1 MKKLM
6 LLALA
11 LGMGTLSYA
20 QGEKIV
26 SPLIKSAAEKQLT
39 LQQAQLAY
47 QKAARQYRR
56 LTPPLVS
63 SDYALKAE
71 RALRRKQIFLPAA
84 WNNRLNRF
92 LTNHITRLEAA
103 QAQREEALVQYGKAL
118 VDAGELSALS
128 GRGARRAVL
137 FHHQPLLPN
146 TKPFE
151 LYVRVLEQSASQ
163 EKLAKLPLKHRAMLL
178 FLKRNLLAR
187 SEQLNQALRHSS
199 RQWTLAMKYSLS
211 VARHCT
217 QMLYLMQQHPTVFQ
231 EDLFRLY
238 RLAAVKP
245 QTPFNNYIKASIR
258 KLPFYRS
265 YQAWLKAQQSRLRP
279 ASWEER

>member
-1 MKKLM
+1 MKKLI

-11 LGMGTLSYA
+11 LGLGTLSYA
-20 QGEKIV
+20 QGGKITP
-26 SPLIKSAAEKQLT
+26 PLIKSAAKKQLSR
-39 LQQAQLAY
+39 QQAQRAY
-47 QKAARQYRR
+47 QAAARQYRR

-71 RALRRKQIFLPAA
+71 RALRGKQIFFSDK

-92 LTNHITRLEAA
+92 LTNHISRLEAA
-103 QAQREEALVQYGKAL
+103 QAKREKALIQYGKAL
-118 VDAGELSALS
+118 VEAGELAALS
-128 GRGARRAVL
+128 DRDARRAVL

-151 LYVRVLEQSASQ
+151 LYVQVLEQAASR

-217 QMLYLMQQHPTVFQ
+217 QMLYLMQQHPNVFQ

-238 RLAAVKP
+238 RLAAAKP
-245 QTPFNNYIKASIR
+245 QSPFNNYIKFSIR

-265 YQAWLKAQQSRLRP
+265 YQAWLKAQHSRIRP
-279 ASWEER
+279 ASLK

>member
-20 QGEKIV
+20 QGGKIV

-128 GRGARRAVL
+128 GRDARRAVL

-163 EKLAKLPLKHRAMLL
+163 EKLAKLPLKHRAMFL
-178 FLKRNLLAR
+178 FLKRSLLAR
-187 SEQLNQALRHSS
+187 SEQLNQALQHSS
-199 RQWTLAMKYSLS
+199 RNWTLAMKYSLS

-217 QMLYLMQQHPTVFQ
+217 QMLYLMQRHPTVFQ

-258 KLPFYRS
+258 KMPFYRS

>member
-1 MKKLM
+1 MKKLI

-11 LGMGTLSYA
+11 LGLGTLSYA
-20 QGEKIV
+20 QGGKIIP
-26 SPLIKSAAEKQLT
+26 PLIKSAAKKQLA
-39 LQQAQLAY
+39 LKQAKRAY
-47 QKAARQYRR
+47 QAAARQYRR

-71 RALRRKQIFLPAA
+71 RALRGKQIFFSDK

-92 LTNHITRLEAA
+92 LTNHISRLEAT
-103 QAQREEALVQYGKAL
+103 QAKREKALIQYGKAL
-118 VDAGELSALS
+118 VEAGELATLS
-128 GRGARRAVL
+128 DRDARRAVL

-151 LYVRVLEQSASQ
+151 LYVQVLEQAASR

-217 QMLYLMQQHPTVFQ
+217 QMLYLMQQHPNVFQ

-238 RLAAVKP
+238 RLAAAKP
-245 QTPFNNYIKASIR
+245 QSPFNNYIKFSIR

-265 YQAWLKAQQSRLRP
+265 YQAWLKAQHSRIRP
-279 ASWEER
+279 ASLK